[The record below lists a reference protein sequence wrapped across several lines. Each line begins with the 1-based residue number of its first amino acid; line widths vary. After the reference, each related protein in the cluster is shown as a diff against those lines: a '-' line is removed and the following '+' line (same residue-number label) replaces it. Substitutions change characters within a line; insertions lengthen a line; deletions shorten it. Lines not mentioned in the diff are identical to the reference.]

1 MKRATFSLVL
11 AFSMMGLCLWLAA
24 YACAGDGQTLTYRVP
39 DHVESYTVGS
49 LDRLQ
54 ICKTYVVEPGE
65 NPACISTEAFQE
77 YGSTFCLTKLTE
89 EHCGEVDIYT
99 VIFTEADP

>member
-11 AFSMMGLCLWLAA
+11 AFSMMGLCRWVAA
-24 YACAGDGQTLTYRVP
+24 YACESDGQTQPCRVP

-54 ICKTYVVEPGE
+54 ICKTYVLEPGE
-65 NPACISTEAFQE
+65 NPTRISTETFQE
-77 YGSTFCLTKLTE
+77 YGSTFRLTELTE